1 MTRPRPAAVPR
12 ARFLLVGLFA
22 LTGITFSSWL
32 ARIPTVRDLL
42 DLSTGALGGLLLVGA
57 VGSLLTVTVAGG
69 VLQRLGSRT
78 VVVASTVVMAVAL
91 GLLGTAPAVGS
102 AELLAVGL
110 FLNGVG
116 VALGNVALNVESAR
130 VERALGRTVIP
141 QFHAAFS
148 VGAVVGSGLG
158 ALASAAG
165 VPVWVQLPATGVLL
179 VVWRLTSL
187 PGVVLPPSEVERA
200 AALPAAGARGGARTA
215 LAAWREPRTLL
226 VGVVVLA
233 AAFSEGTANNWL
245 SIAVVDGF
253 GTSEA
258 VGAAALSLFVAAM
271 TAVRLVGTRLL
282 DRYGRVTVLRASGLA
297 SVAGLV
303 LFAAAPS
310 TTLAGAGIVLW
321 GAGAA
326 LAVPVGI
333 AAASDD
339 PVRAAGRVAV
349 VSAFASIA
357 SLVAPSVIGL
367 AAEQV
372 GARRALLVV
381 VVTMLVSLAVAR
393 TVGPTVV
400 DVEAGGH
407 RVPTATGGTPGATA
421 PDATTPDA
429 TTPDAVR
436 QVAAGVAVV
445 AGEAGMI
452 DTGTP
457 CVVEPPRPGARPGRA
472 SRRWSRRPRTVTH
485 RTLRGGAR

>member
-1 MTRPRPAAVPR
+1 MTHPLPAAVSR
-12 ARFLLVGLFA
+12 ARLLLVGLFT
-22 LTGITFSSWL
+22 LTGIAFASWL

-42 DLSTGALGGLLLVGA
+42 DLSTGELGGLLLVGA

-69 VLQRLGSRT
+69 VLQRLGTPT
-78 VVVASTVVMAVAL
+78 VVVVSTVVTAVAL
-91 GLLGTAPAVGS
+91 VLLGVGPVTGS
-102 AELLAVGL
+102 APLLAVGL

-116 VALGNVALNVESAR
+116 VAFGNVALNVESAR

-165 VPVWVQLPATGVLL
+165 VPVWVQLPATAVVL
-179 VVWRLTSL
+179 VVWRLASL
-187 PGVVLPPSEVERA
+187 PGVVLPPSDAERA
-200 AALPAAGARGGARTA
+200 AARPTTGRRGGARTA
-215 LAAWREPRTLL
+215 LAAWAEPRTLL
-226 VGVVVLA
+226 VGLVVLA

-253 GTSEA
+253 GTSES

-282 DRYGRVTVLRASGLA
+282 DRYGRVAVLRASGVA
-297 SVAGLV
+297 SVAGLLV
-303 LFAAAPS
+303 FALAPT
-310 TTLAGAGIVLW
+310 TTLAGVGIVLW

-393 TVGPTVV
+393 TVGPQAGDAAERRRTAPVPEAEPGTPPAAGATLDPVRVPDVPPVTAVVV
-400 DVEAGGH
+400 DAPAVGTVGAPCADDPATRTGPRRA
-407 RVPTATGGTPGATA
+407 RVA
-421 PDATTPDA
+421 P
-429 TTPDAVR
+429 
-436 QVAAGVAVV
+436 
-445 AGEAGMI
+445 
-452 DTGTP
+452 
-457 CVVEPPRPGARPGRA
+457 
-472 SRRWSRRPRTVTH
+472 RRSERPR